1 MNRVQRYLFNRVL
14 RSVLIIVGGLTL
26 LAILAQGL
34 SQTDIIVENRQG
46 ALTFFEIVALGVPQ
60 IVALLTPMAMFV
72 ATIWALNRLHRD
84 SEVVVAQAAG
94 MTRWQVASPILRL
107 AVLSAVVHLGVN
119 LWVQPSAQRE
129 MRATISNARA
139 DLASS
144 LVRPGQFTTPDAN
157 LTVFAREQQGPDLIG
172 VQIAE
177 RIGQP
182 DARDYLAE
190 RGRFIEVDGQPAIV
204 MFNGQIHQLDQNG
217 ALSILDFEQ
226 STFDLT
232 PFVKE
237 DSKLVLKAS
246 DRYLHE
252 LLFID
257 RSSYNERRNETEFV
271 AEANARLSSPLI
283 SIAMAMLAILAVVGG
298 NFSRR
303 GYSRRIVIAS
313 SAALLLI
320 ITQLSV
326 QSSSGSSISMNWG
339 QWLVPFAAI
348 GALSY
353 VLFRSGQR
361 IKGAPKT

>member
-46 ALTFFEIVALGVPQ
+46 ALTFFKIVALGVPQ

-94 MTRWQVASPILRL
+94 MTRWQVASPVLRL

-129 MRATISNARA
+129 MRATISDARA

-157 LTVFAREQQGPDLIG
+157 LTVFAREQQGQDLIG

-190 RGRFIEVDGQPAIV
+190 RGRFIEIDGLPAIV

-217 ALSILDFEQ
+217 ALNILDFEQ

-237 DSKLVLKAS
+237 DGKLILKAS

-257 RSSYNERRNETEFV
+257 RSSYNERQNETEFM
-271 AEANARLSSPLI
+271 AEANSRLSSPLI
-283 SIAMAMLAILAVVGG
+283 SVAMALLAILAVVGG

-303 GYSRRIVIAS
+303 GYARRIVIAS
-313 SAALLLI
+313 SGALVLI
-320 ITQLSV
+320 IVQLSV
-326 QSSSGSSISMNWG
+326 QSSSGSDPMMNLG
-339 QWLVPFAAI
+339 QWLVPLIAI
-348 GALSY
+348 GSLSY

-361 IKGAPKT
+361 IKGAPKS

>member
-1 MNRVQRYLFNRVL
+1 MNQVQRYLFNRVL

-46 ALTFFEIVALGVPQ
+46 AFTFFKIVALGVPQ
-60 IVALLTPMAMFV
+60 IVALLMPMAMFV
-72 ATIWALNRLHRD
+72 ASIWALNRLHRD
-84 SEVVVAQAAG
+84 SEIIVAQAAG
-94 MTRWQVASPILRL
+94 MTRWQVASPLIRL
-107 AVLSAVVHLGVN
+107 AVLGAVAHLGVN

-129 MRATISNARA
+129 MRATISEARA

-157 LTVFAREQQGPDLIG
+157 LTVFAREQEGPDLIG

-177 RIGQP
+177 RVGQP

-217 ALSILDFEQ
+217 ALSILNFEQ

-232 PFVKE
+232 PFTRE
-237 DSKLVLKAS
+237 DGKLVLKAS
-246 DRYLHE
+246 DRFLHE

-257 RSSYNERRNETEFV
+257 RSSYNERRNEVEYL
-271 AEANARLSSPLI
+271 AEANSRLASPLI
-283 SIAMAMLAILAVVGG
+283 SIAMALLATLAVMGG

-303 GYSRRIVIAS
+303 GYSTRIVVAS
-313 SAALLLI
+313 GAALVLI
-320 ITQLSV
+320 IIQLSV
-326 QSSSGSSISMNWG
+326 QSQSGSDSMMNLG
-339 QWLVPFAAI
+339 QWLVPILAI
-348 GALSY
+348 CGLSY
-353 VLFRSGQR
+353 VLFLGGNR

>member
-14 RSVLIIVGGLTL
+14 RSELIIVGGLTL

-46 ALTFFEIVALGVPQ
+46 ALTFFKIVALGVPQ

-72 ATIWALNRLHRD
+72 ATIWA
-84 SEVVVAQAAG
+84 
-94 MTRWQVASPILRL
+94 
-107 AVLSAVVHLGVN
+107 
-119 LWVQPSAQRE
+119 
-129 MRATISNARA
+129 
-139 DLASS
+139 ASS

-157 LTVFAREQQGPDLIG
+157 LTVFAREQQGQDLIG
-172 VQIAE
+172 VQISE

-190 RGRFIEVDGQPAIV
+190 RGRFIEIDGLPAIV

-217 ALSILDFEQ
+217 ALNILDFEQ

-237 DSKLVLKAS
+237 DGKLILKAS
-246 DRYLHE
+246 DRYQHE

-257 RSSYNERRNETEFV
+257 RSSYNERQNETEFL
-271 AEANARLSSPLI
+271 AEANSRLSSPL
-283 SIAMAMLAILAVVGG
+283 SSVAMALLAILAVVGG

-303 GYSRRIVIAS
+303 GYARRIVIAS
-313 SAALLLI
+313 SGALVLI
-320 ITQLSV
+320 IVQLSV
-326 QSSSGSSISMNWG
+326 QSSSGGDPMMNLG
-339 QWLVPFAAI
+339 QWLVPFVAI
-348 GALSY
+348 GTLSY

-361 IKGAPKT
+361 IKGAPKS

>member
-1 MNRVQRYLFNRVL
+1 MNHVQRYLFNRVL

-34 SQTDIIVENRQG
+34 SQTEIIVENRQG
-46 ALTFFEIVALGVPQ
+46 ALTFFKIVALGVPQ
-60 IVALLTPMAMFV
+60 IVALLMPMAMFV
-72 ATIWALNRLHRD
+72 ASIWALNRLHRD
-84 SEVVVAQAAG
+84 SEIVVAQAAG
-94 MTRWQVASPILRL
+94 MTRWQVSSPIIRL
-107 AVLSAVVHLGVN
+107 AVIGAVAHLGVN
-119 LWVQPSAQRE
+119 LWVQPTAQRE
-129 MRATISNARA
+129 MRATISEARA

-157 LTVFAREQQGPDLIG
+157 LTVFARDQQGQDLIG

-217 ALSILDFEQ
+217 ALNILNFEQ

-232 PFVKE
+232 PFMKE
-237 DSKLVLKAS
+237 DGKLNLKAS

-257 RSSYNERRNETEFV
+257 RSSYNERRNEAEFL
-271 AEANARLSSPLI
+271 AEANSRLSSPLI
-283 SIAMAMLAILAVVGG
+283 SIAMAMLAILAVMGG

-303 GYSRRIVIAS
+303 GYGRRIVIAS
-313 SAALLLI
+313 SGALVLI
-320 ITQLSV
+320 IIQLSV
-326 QSSSGSSISMNWG
+326 QSASGSDPAVNIG
-339 QWLVPFAAI
+339 QWMVPILAI
-348 GALSY
+348 GGLSY
-353 VLFRSGQR
+353 VLFYGGNR
-361 IKGAPKT
+361 IKGAPRT

>member
-1 MNRVQRYLFNRVL
+1 MNYVQRYLFNRVL

-46 ALTFFEIVALGVPQ
+46 AFTFFKIVALGVPQ
-60 IVALLTPMAMFV
+60 IVALLMPMAMFV
-72 ATIWALNRLHRD
+72 ASIWGLNRLHRD
-84 SEVVVAQAAG
+84 SEIVVAQAAG
-94 MTRWQVASPILRL
+94 MTRWQISSPIIRL
-107 AVLSAVVHLGVN
+107 AVLGAVVHLGVN

-129 MRATISNARA
+129 MRETISDARA

-157 LTVFAREQQGPDLIG
+157 LTVFAREQQGQDLIG

-177 RIGQP
+177 RVGQP

-217 ALSILDFEQ
+217 ALSILNFEQ

-232 PFVKE
+232 PFMQE
-237 DSKLVLKAS
+237 DGKLTLKAS

-257 RSSYNERRNETEFV
+257 RSSYNERQNETEFL
-271 AEANARLSSPLI
+271 AEANSRLSSPLI
-283 SIAMAMLAILAVVGG
+283 SVAMAMLAILAVVGG
-298 NFSRR
+298 NFNRR
-303 GYSRRIVIAS
+303 GYGRRIVIAS
-313 SAALLLI
+313 SGALGLI
-320 ITQLSV
+320 IVQLTV
-326 QSSSGSSISMNWG
+326 QSASGSDAAVNAG
-339 QWLVPFAAI
+339 QWLVPILTI
-348 GALSY
+348 GGLSY
-353 VLFRSGQR
+353 VLFQSGNK
-361 IKGAPKT
+361 IKGAPKS

>member
-1 MNRVQRYLFNRVL
+1 MNNVQRYLFSRVL
-14 RSVLIIVGGLTL
+14 RTVLIIVGGLTL

-46 ALTFFEIVALGVPQ
+46 ALTFFKIVMLGVPQ

-84 SEVVVAQAAG
+84 SEIVVAQAAG
-94 MTRWQVASPILRL
+94 MTRWGVASPIIRL
-107 AVLSAVVHLGVN
+107 AVLAAVVHLGVN
-119 LWVQPSAQRE
+119 LWIQPLAQRE
-129 MRATISNARA
+129 MRETISAARA

-157 LTVFAREQQGPDLIG
+157 LTVFAREQQGQDLIG
-172 VQIAE
+172 VQISE

-182 DARDYLAE
+182 DAVDYLAE

-204 MFNGQIHQLDQNG
+204 MFNGQIHQLDLNG

-232 PFVKE
+232 PFMRETGKVN
-237 DSKLVLKAS
+237 LKAS

-252 LLFID
+252 LIFID
-257 RSSYNERRNETEFV
+257 RSSYNERRSEIEYV
-271 AEANARLSSPLI
+271 AEANARLSTPLI
-283 SIAMAMLAILAVVGG
+283 GIAMAMLAILAVIGG

-303 GYSRRIVIAS
+303 GYSQRIVIAS
-313 SAALLLI
+313 AGALVLI
-320 ITQLSV
+320 VVQLSV
-326 QSSSGSSISMNWG
+326 QSASGGDIYVNFA
-339 QWLVPFAAI
+339 QWLVPLGTI
-348 GALSY
+348 GTLSF
-353 VLFRSGQR
+353 VLFRFGAR
-361 IKGAPKT
+361 IRGAPK

>member
-46 ALTFFEIVALGVPQ
+46 ALTFFKIVALGVPQ

-107 AVLSAVVHLGVN
+107 AVLGAVIHLGVN

-129 MRATISNARA
+129 MRTTVNEARA

-157 LTVFAREQQGPDLIG
+157 LTVFARDQQGPDLIG

-177 RIGQP
+177 RVGQP

-190 RGRFIEVDGQPAIV
+190 RGRFIEVEGQPAIV

-217 ALSILDFEQ
+217 ALNILNFEQ
-226 STFDLT
+226 STFDLS
-232 PFVKE
+232 PFVSE
-237 DSKLVLKAS
+237 DRKLIYKAS

-257 RSSYNERRNETEFV
+257 RSSYNERRNELEYLS
-271 AEANARLSSPLI
+271 EAHSRLSSPLI
-283 SIAMAMLAILAVVGG
+283 GIAMAMLAILAVMGG

-303 GYSRRIVIAS
+303 GYARRIVIAS
-313 SAALLLI
+313 GGALMLI
-320 ITQLSV
+320 IIQLSV
-326 QSSSGSSISMNWG
+326 QSSSGSDPSINVV
-339 QWLVPFAAI
+339 QWIVPIAAI
-348 GALSY
+348 AILSY
-353 VLFRSGQR
+353 VLFNRGER
-361 IKGAPKT
+361 IKGAPAK

>member
-1 MNRVQRYLFNRVL
+1 MNRIQRYLFGRVL

-34 SQTDIIVENRQG
+34 SQTEIIVENRQG
-46 ALTFFEIVALGVPQ
+46 AFTFFKIVALGVPQ

-107 AVLSAVVHLGVN
+107 AVLGAVVHLSVN

-129 MRATISNARA
+129 MRATINDARA
-139 DLASS
+139 DIASS

-157 LTVFAREQQGPDLIG
+157 LTVFAREQQGQDLIG

-190 RGRFIEVDGQPAIV
+190 RGRFIEVDGTPAIV

-217 ALSILDFEQ
+217 ALNILDFEQ

-232 PFVKE
+232 PFLKE
-237 DSKLVLKAS
+237 DGKLVLKAS

-257 RSSYNERRNETEFV
+257 RSSYNERQNVNEYI
-271 AEANARLSSPLI
+271 AEANSRLSSPLI

-303 GYSRRIVIAS
+303 GYSRRIVLAS
-313 SAALLLI
+313 VGALGLI
-320 ITQLSV
+320 IVQLSV
-326 QSSSGSSISMNWG
+326 QSSSGSDPGMNAG
-339 QWLVPFAAI
+339 QWLVPILAI
-348 GALSY
+348 IILSY
-353 VLFRSGQR
+353 VLFRSGRR

>member
-1 MNRVQRYLFNRVL
+1 MNYVQRYLFNRVL

-46 ALTFFEIVALGVPQ
+46 ALTFFKIVALGVPQ
-60 IVALLTPMAMFV
+60 IVALLMPMAMFV
-72 ATIWALNRLHRD
+72 ASIWGLNRLHRD
-84 SEVVVAQAAG
+84 SEIVVAQAAG
-94 MTRWQVASPILRL
+94 MTRWQISSPIIRL
-107 AVLSAVVHLGVN
+107 AVLGAVVHLGVN

-129 MRATISNARA
+129 MRATISDARA

-157 LTVFAREQQGPDLIG
+157 LTVFAREQQGQDLIG

-177 RIGQP
+177 RVGQP

-217 ALSILDFEQ
+217 ALSILNFEQ

-232 PFVKE
+232 PFMQE
-237 DSKLVLKAS
+237 DGKLTLKAS

-252 LLFID
+252 LIFID
-257 RSSYNERRNETEFV
+257 RSSYNERQNETEFL
-271 AEANARLSSPLI
+271 AEANSRLSSPLI
-283 SIAMAMLAILAVVGG
+283 SVAMAMMAILAVVGG
-298 NFSRR
+298 NFNRR
-303 GYSRRIVIAS
+303 GYGRRIVIAS
-313 SAALLLI
+313 TGALVLI
-320 ITQLSV
+320 IVQLTV
-326 QSSSGSSISMNWG
+326 QSASGGDVAVNAG
-339 QWLVPFAAI
+339 QWLVPILAI
-348 GALSY
+348 GGLSY
-353 VLFRSGQR
+353 VLFQSGNR

>member
-1 MNRVQRYLFNRVL
+1 MNRIQRYLFSRVL

-46 ALTFFEIVALGVPQ
+46 ALTFFKIVALGVPQ

-84 SEVVVAQAAG
+84 SEIVVSESAG
-94 MTRWQVASPILRL
+94 MTRWQVASPVLRL
-107 AVLSAVVHLGVN
+107 AVLGALIHLGVN

-129 MRATISNARA
+129 MRATVNEARA

-157 LTVFAREQQGPDLIG
+157 LTVFAREQQGADLIG

-177 RIGQP
+177 RVGQP

-190 RGRFIEVDGQPAIV
+190 RGRFIEIDGEPAIV

-217 ALSILDFEQ
+217 ALNILNFEQ
-226 STFDLT
+226 STFNLT
-232 PFVKE
+232 PFIKE
-237 DSKLVLKAS
+237 DGKLIYKAS

-252 LLFID
+252 LFFID
-257 RSSYNERRNETEFV
+257 RSSYNDRQNETDYLS
-271 AEANARLSSPLI
+271 EAHSRLSSPLI
-283 SIAMAMLAILAVVGG
+283 SIAMAMLAILAVMGG

-303 GYSRRIVIAS
+303 GYSRRIILAS
-313 SAALLLI
+313 TGALMLI
-320 ITQLSV
+320 VVQLSV
-326 QSSSGSSISMNWG
+326 QSASGSDPSMNVA
-339 QWLVPFAAI
+339 QWAVPIITIAL
-348 GALSY
+348 LSY
-353 VLFRSGQR
+353 VLFRRSER
-361 IKGAPKT
+361 IKGAPSR

>member
-1 MNRVQRYLFNRVL
+1 MNKVQRYLFNRVL

-46 ALTFFEIVALGVPQ
+46 ALTFFKIVALGVPQ

-72 ATIWALNRLHRD
+72 ASIWALNRLHRD
-84 SEVVVAQAAG
+84 SEIVVAQAAG
-94 MTRWQVASPILRL
+94 MTRWQVSSPIIRL

-129 MRATISNARA
+129 MRATITDARA

-144 LVRPGQFTTPDAN
+144 LVRPGQFTTPDTN
-157 LTVFAREQQGPDLIG
+157 LTVFAREQQGQDLIG
-172 VQIAE
+172 VQISE

-204 MFNGQIHQLDQNG
+204 MFNGQVHQLDQNG
-217 ALSILDFEQ
+217 ALNILDFEQ

-232 PFVKE
+232 PFVRE
-237 DSKLVLKAS
+237 DGEITLKAS

-252 LLFID
+252 LLYID
-257 RSSYNERRNETEFV
+257 RSSFNERRNEIEYLS
-271 AEANARLSSPLI
+271 EANSRLSSPLI
-283 SIAMAMLAILAVVGG
+283 SIAMAMLAILAVMGG

-313 SAALLLI
+313 AGALGLI
-320 ITQLSV
+320 IVQLSV
-326 QSSSGSSISMNWG
+326 QSASGGNPMVNIG
-339 QWLVPFAAI
+339 QWLVPIAAI
-348 GALSY
+348 FGLSY
-353 VLFRSGQR
+353 VLFRSGNR
-361 IKGAPKT
+361 IKGAST

>member
-1 MNRVQRYLFNRVL
+1 MNRVQRYLFHRVL

-46 ALTFFEIVALGVPQ
+46 ALTFFKIVALGVPQ

-72 ATIWALNRLHRD
+72 ASIWALNRLHRD
-84 SEVVVAQAAG
+84 SEIVVAQAAG

-107 AVLSAVVHLGVN
+107 AVLGAVVHLGVN

-129 MRATISNARA
+129 MRATINDARA

-157 LTVFAREQQGPDLIG
+157 LTVFAREQDGQDLIG

-177 RIGQP
+177 RVGQP
-182 DARDYLAE
+182 DSRDYLAE

-217 ALSILDFEQ
+217 ALSILNFEQ

-232 PFVKE
+232 PFVQE
-237 DSKLVLKAS
+237 NGKLNLKAS

-257 RSSYNERRNETEFV
+257 RSSYEERRNETEFL
-271 AEANARLSSPLI
+271 AEANSRLASPLI
-283 SIAMAMLAILAVVGG
+283 SVAMAMLAILAVMGG

-303 GYSRRIVIAS
+303 GYSRRIVLAS
-313 SAALLLI
+313 TGALVLI
-320 ITQLSV
+320 IVQLTV
-326 QSSSGSSISMNWG
+326 QSASGSDPLVNLA
-339 QWLVPFAAI
+339 QWLVPI
-348 GALSY
+348 STISGLSY
-353 VLFRSGQR
+353 VLFQSGNR
-361 IKGAPKT
+361 IKGAAR

>member
-1 MNRVQRYLFNRVL
+1 MNRVQRYLFNRVM

-34 SQTDIIVENRQG
+34 SQTEIIVDNRQG
-46 ALTFFEIVALGVPQ
+46 AITFFKIVALGVPQ
-60 IVALLTPMAMFV
+60 IVALLMPMAMFV

-84 SEVVVAQAAG
+84 SEIVVAQAAG
-94 MTRWQVASPILRL
+94 MTRWQVSSPIIRL
-107 AVLSAVVHLGVN
+107 AVLGAIIHLGVN

-129 MRATISNARA
+129 MRFTINEARA

-157 LTVFAREQQGPDLIG
+157 LTVFAREQQGADLLG

-177 RIGQP
+177 RVGQP

-190 RGRFIEVDGQPAIV
+190 RGRFIEIDGQPAIV
-204 MFNGQIHQLDQNG
+204 MFNVQIHFMDENDVLN
-217 ALSILDFEQ
+217 ILYSEQ

-232 PFVKE
+232 PFVRE
-237 DSKLVLKAS
+237 DLKLIYKAS
-246 DRYLHE
+246 DRFLDE
-252 LLFID
+252 LIFID
-257 RSSYNERRNETEFV
+257 RSSYTDRRAETEYL

-303 GYSRRIVIAS
+303 GYSRRIVTAS
-313 SAALLLI
+313 VGALMLI
-320 ITQLSV
+320 IVQLSV
-326 QSSSGSSISMNWG
+326 QSSSASNAAINIF
-339 QWLVPFAAI
+339 QWIVPIVTI
-348 GALSY
+348 GALAF
-353 VLFRSGQR
+353 VLFNRGER
-361 IKGAPKT
+361 IKGAAKA

>member
-46 ALTFFEIVALGVPQ
+46 AITFFKIVALGVPQ

-72 ATIWALNRLHRD
+72 ATIWAMNRLHRD
-84 SEVVVAQAAG
+84 SEIVVAQAAG
-94 MTRWQVASPILRL
+94 MTRWQVSSPIIRL
-107 AVLSAVVHLGVN
+107 AVLGAVIHLGVN

-129 MRATISNARA
+129 MRLTVNEARA

-157 LTVFAREQQGPDLIG
+157 LTVFAREQQGPDLVG

-177 RIGQP
+177 RVGQS

-190 RGRFIEVDGQPAIV
+190 RGRFIEIDGNPAIV
-204 MFNGQIHQLDQNG
+204 MYNVQIHFMDENDVLN
-217 ALSILDFEQ
+217 ILYSEQ
-226 STFDLT
+226 STFDLS

-237 DSKLVLKAS
+237 DGKLIYKAS
-246 DRYLHE
+246 DRFLHE

-257 RSSYNERRNETEFV
+257 RSSYNERQNELEYLS
-271 AEANARLSSPLI
+271 EANSRLSSPLI
-283 SIAMAMLAILAVVGG
+283 GIAMAMMAILAVVGG

-313 SAALLLI
+313 VGALLLI
-320 ITQLSV
+320 IVQLSV
-326 QSSSGSSISMNWG
+326 QSGSGSDPMLNIA
-339 QWLVPFAAI
+339 QWMVPIVAI
-348 GALSY
+348 ALLSFI
-353 VLFRSGQR
+353 LFNRGER
-361 IKGAPKT
+361 IKGAPSG

>member
-1 MNRVQRYLFNRVL
+1 MNRVQRYLFHRVL

-46 ALTFFEIVALGVPQ
+46 ALTFFKIVALGVPQ

-72 ATIWALNRLHRD
+72 ASIWALNRLHRD
-84 SEVVVAQAAG
+84 SEIVVAQAAG

-107 AVLSAVVHLGVN
+107 AVLGAVVHLGVN

-129 MRATISNARA
+129 MRATINDARA

-157 LTVFAREQQGPDLIG
+157 LTVFAREQDGQDLIG

-177 RIGQP
+177 RVGQP
-182 DARDYLAE
+182 DSRDYLAE

-217 ALSILDFEQ
+217 ALSILNFEQ

-232 PFVKE
+232 PFVQE
-237 DSKLVLKAS
+237 NGKLNLKAS

-257 RSSYNERRNETEFV
+257 RSSYEERRNETEFL
-271 AEANARLSSPLI
+271 AEANSRFASPLI
-283 SIAMAMLAILAVVGG
+283 SVAMAMLAILAVMGG

-303 GYSRRIVIAS
+303 GYSRRIVLAS
-313 SAALLLI
+313 TGALVLI
-320 ITQLSV
+320 IVQLTV
-326 QSSSGSSISMNWG
+326 QSASGSDPLVNLA
-339 QWLVPFAAI
+339 QWLVPI
-348 GALSY
+348 STISGLSY
-353 VLFRSGQR
+353 VLFQSGNR
-361 IKGAPKT
+361 IKGAAR

>member
-1 MNRVQRYLFNRVL
+1 MNRVQRYLFTRVM

-34 SQTDIIVENRQG
+34 SQTEIIVDNRQG
-46 ALTFFEIVALGVPQ
+46 AITFFKIVALGVPQ
-60 IVALLTPMAMFV
+60 IVALLMPMAMFV

-94 MTRWQVASPILRL
+94 MTRWQVSSPIIRL
-107 AVLSAVVHLGVN
+107 AVLGALIHLGVN

-129 MRATISNARA
+129 MRFTINEARA

-157 LTVFAREQQGPDLIG
+157 LTVFAREQQGQDLLG

-177 RIGQP
+177 RVGQP

-190 RGRFIEVDGQPAIV
+190 RGRFIEIEGQPAIV
-204 MFNGQIHQLDQNG
+204 MFNVQIHFMDENDVLN
-217 ALSILDFEQ
+217 ILYSEQ

-232 PFVKE
+232 PFVR
-237 DSKLVLKAS
+237 DDLKLIYKAS
-246 DRYLHE
+246 DRFLDE
-252 LLFID
+252 LIFID
-257 RSSYNERRNETEFV
+257 RSSYIDRRSETEYL

-303 GYSRRIVIAS
+303 GYARRIVIAS
-313 SAALLLI
+313 IGALMLI
-320 ITQLSV
+320 IVQLSV
-326 QSSSGSSISMNWG
+326 QSSSASNVTINVF
-339 QWLVPFAAI
+339 QWLVPIVTI
-348 GALSY
+348 GLLAF
-353 VLFRSGQR
+353 VLFNRGER
-361 IKGAPKT
+361 IKGAAKP

>member
-1 MNRVQRYLFNRVL
+1 MNRVQLYLFHRVL

-46 ALTFFEIVALGVPQ
+46 ALTFFKIVALGVPQ
-60 IVALLTPMAMFV
+60 IVALLLPMAMFV
-72 ATIWALNRLHRD
+72 ASIWALNRLHRD
-84 SEVVVAQAAG
+84 SEIVVAQAAG
-94 MTRWQVASPILRL
+94 MTRWQVSSPIIRL
-107 AVLSAVVHLGVN
+107 AVLGAVVHLGVN

-129 MRATISNARA
+129 MRATISDARA

-157 LTVFAREQQGPDLIG
+157 LTVFAREQQGQDLIG

-177 RIGQP
+177 RVGQP

-190 RGRFIEVDGQPAIV
+190 RGRFIEVDGEPAIV

-217 ALSILDFEQ
+217 ALSILNFEQ
-226 STFDLT
+226 STFNLS
-232 PFVKE
+232 PFVEE
-237 DSKLVLKAS
+237 DGKLFLKAS

-257 RSSYNERRNETEFV
+257 RSSFNDRRNEAEFLS
-271 AEANARLSSPLI
+271 EANSRLSSPLI
-283 SIAMAMLAILAVVGG
+283 SIAMAMLAVLAVVGG

-303 GYSRRIVIAS
+303 GYGRRIVLAS
-313 SAALLLI
+313 TGALVLI
-320 ITQLSV
+320 IVQLAV
-326 QSSSGSSISMNWG
+326 QSASGNDPMVNIA
-339 QWLVPFAAI
+339 QWLVPILAI
-348 GALSY
+348 AGLSY
-353 VLFRSGQR
+353 VLFQSGNR
-361 IKGAPKT
+361 IKGAPRK